1 MLKSRMYSGA
11 TGTGLYSLSSP
22 QAARLKADNAQ
33 VAKDALESTS
43 AHKYR
48 SLLALDG
55 AFLPPSLLK
64 EAQANCLQFADRV
77 DILMVNPPKTPI
89 AVLCELLLKLE
100 QAGIDYRLTF
110 ANGRLGDQITRYLRR
125 FLGIRLVIMKAP
137 RDLVSTVS
145 MDLAGLLDRGVR
157 FVSLKGLALV

>member
-1 MLKSRMYSGA
+1 MFKSRMYSGA
-11 TGTGLYSLSSP
+11 TGPGLYSFSSP
-22 QAARLKADNAQ
+22 PAARLRADKAR
-33 VAKDALESTS
+33 VANDALESRP

-55 AFLPPSLLK
+55 AFLPLSLLK

-110 ANGRLGDQITRYLRR
+110 ASGRLGDQITRYLKR

-137 RDLVSTVS
+137 RDLASVVST
-145 MDLAGLLDRGVR
+145 DLAGLLDRGIR